1 MPFLGA
7 FLPYSVFVNLEVG
20 INSLMI
26 RKSRSFSSTSY
37 FLQLM
42 LERKL
47 GVRINCKANF
57 KRSKQKHSKNTHTHI
72 YIVKYNTQFYFGIS
86 RGNHGVQHTWS
97 SGAEAERYTQVY
109 QVLPVYFQVIHSIS
123 TTNSTTLLV
132 RTHTMQSQ
140 TKAKKFSASY
150 GKKTKELF

>member
-1 MPFLGA
+1 MFQSVKIQLNNIFLLLQKGFLKQKNYLEFIGSLQIPTIKRVSFINIQLLPFLGA

-26 RKSRSFSSTSY
+26 RKSSSFSSTSY

-57 KRSKQKHSKNTHTHI
+57 NKSKQKHTKNTHTHTPHTPHTHI
-72 YIVKYNTQFYFGIS
+72 YIVKYNTQFYFCIS
-86 RGNHGVQHTWS
+86 RGRLS
-97 SGAEAERYTQVY
+97 
-109 QVLPVYFQVIHSIS
+109 L
-123 TTNSTTLLV
+123 
-132 RTHTMQSQ
+132 
-140 TKAKKFSASY
+140 
-150 GKKTKELF
+150 